1 VTVASLVRKTLGL
14 KRHRVVRVTEE
25 AGHIVVDLDLIHRR
39 QQPCSGCGT
48 FAKVRDRLQQRR
60 WRHVPLWGMPCVLR
74 YRPARVRCESCGI
87 TVEAIPWSEGKSPIA
102 QPLIVVLA
110 TWSRLLAWD
119 VVARLF
125 GVRWSTVYAAVQ
137 AAVAHG
143 LAGRDL
149 SGVVILG
156 IDELSRR
163 KRHVYHTNV
172 YDLQTKRL
180 LWSAEGRSAKTL
192 EAFFDWFGAEN
203 TARIEGICCDM
214 WAPYVDVVKLRAS
227 GATLVFDRFHVVAKL
242 LLAVDKVRTAE
253 AKAMHSRYPKVLA
266 HTRYIFL
273 KNPENLTE
281 WERIKLRDLERW
293 NLRTV
298 RAYLLKELFNRLWS
312 YKRKA
317 FARRFLER
325 WFWWATHSRLK
336 PLRDFAWMMRRHLE
350 GILAWF
356 DLRIDNGAVE
366 AMNNNAKA
374 ISHRARGYRTA
385 KAFTTSMLHCMGGLQ
400 LPETVHRF
408 A

>member
-1 VTVASLVRKTLGL
+1 VTVASLVRNTLGL

-25 AGHIVVDLDLIHRR
+25 AGHVVVDLDLIRRR

-48 FAKVRDRLQQRR
+48 FAMVRDRLQQRR

-74 YRPARVRCESCGI
+74 YRPARVRCELCGI
-87 TVEAIPWSEGKSPIA
+87 TVEAIPWSQGKSPIA

-137 AAVAHG
+137 SAVEYGVAR
-143 LAGRDL
+143 RDL
-149 SGVVILG
+149 SGVIILG

-180 LWSAEGRSAKTL
+180 LWSAEGRSARTL
-192 EAFFDWFGAEN
+192 QDFFDWFGVEN
-203 TARIEGICCDM
+203 TARIQGICCDM
-214 WAPYVDVVKLRAS
+214 WAPYVEVVKRRAS

-253 AKAMHSRYPKVLA
+253 AKAMRSRYPKVLA

-336 PLRDFAWMMRRHLE
+336 PLRDFAWMMRRHIE